1 VASQEELLA
10 GQGETRLNGTSYA
23 VLGLVRYLGRA
34 TPYELKRLIAESV
47 ENFWPV
53 PHTTFYA
60 EPARLAAAG
69 FLTEEQEPAGR
80 RRKLYE
86 LTDKGRA
93 ALEEWVADT
102 DASPPEVRDEAV
114 LKVFLG
120 ADPVRVFRHRLQWH
134 QAKLR
139 ELEGYLEEVTAAL
152 AAALAAPPGG
162 RGPDRRSLE
171 GARAA
176 LLAGTTFHRTNI
188 ELIERA
194 LADAPANAGKTAA
207 A

>member
-1 VASQEELLA
+1 MAR
-10 GQGETRLNGTSYA
+10 QGETRLTGTSYA

-34 TPYELKRLIAESV
+34 TPYDLKRLIAESV

-60 EPARLAAAG
+60 EPARLAEAG
-69 FLTEEQEPAGR
+69 YLTEEQEPAGR

-102 DASPPEVRDEAV
+102 DVSPPQLRDEAV

-120 ADPVRVFRHRLQWH
+120 ADPVRVFRQRLQWH
-134 QAKLR
+134 RAKLR
-139 ELEGYLEEVTAAL
+139 ELEGYLAGVTAAL
-152 AAALAAPPGG
+152 AAPSET
-162 RGPDRRSLE
+162 GPDRKSLE
-171 GARAA
+171 GAQAS
-176 LLAGTTFHRTNI
+176 LIGGTAFHRMHI
-188 ELIERA
+188 ELIERG
-194 LADAPANAGKTAA
+194 LADGDANRNEMSPA
-207 A
+207 